1 MSSFNKAIE
10 PVKSLRDNA
19 GSKVNFYTKHNVYL
33 CSNVGGIKVTKDA
46 IRCIGIFIMN
56 MIKNNVLIWIGEK
69 IRWYR
74 ELFESWKKK
83 AYYFFFRKKLVN
95 SLAITK
101 NWFM

>member
-33 CSNVGGIKVTKDA
+33 CSNVGGIKVTKDG

-69 IRWYR
+69 YDDIENFWNPGKRK
-74 ELFESWKKK
+74 LTI
-83 AYYFFFRKKLVN
+83 FFFRKKLG
-95 SLAITK
+95 
-101 NWFM
+101 